1 MELFALILFIA
12 GAWFWADSMRAREA
26 ALDMGRRGC
35 AAEGVQFLDWTV
47 SLRRMRL
54 ARDEEGRLRILRTY
68 DFEFSVSGDDR
79 SRGSVTLLGPNV
91 QVLDLP
97 VAAPAPS
104 NVVRL
109 H

>member
-1 MELFALILFIA
+1 MELFALILFLA
-12 GAWFWADSMRAREA
+12 GAWFWADSMRAREV
-26 ALDMGRRGC
+26 ALDIGRRSC

-54 ARDEEGRLRILRTY
+54 ARDEDGRLRILRTY
-68 DFEFSVSGDDR
+68 DFEFSESGDDR
-79 SRGSVTLLGPNV
+79 SRGSVTLLGRSV

-97 VAAPAPS
+97 VAAPPPS

>member
-1 MELFALILFIA
+1 MELFALILFLA
-12 GAWFWADSMRAREA
+12 LAWFWADSMRAREA
-26 ALDMGRRGC
+26 ALDIGRRSC
-35 AAEGVQFLDWTV
+35 TAEGVQFLDWTV

-68 DFEFSVSGDDR
+68 DFEFSESGDDR
-79 SRGSVTLLGPNV
+79 ARGSVTLLGRNV